1 MPFNSYIFILMFL
14 HLTLL
19 GYFILNRF
27 QLYTY
32 SAIFL
37 CGMTMWFY
45 GFYNPKHLVIILSS
59 LFVNYITA
67 LLINRSKEKNTKKG
81 VLILGIFIN
90 IGLIFYFKYYNFFVE
105 NVNVLFRSNYE
116 IHRIAL
122 PLGISYFTFQQIA
135 YLVDSYRG
143 ETENYNF
150 LEYMSFVLFFP
161 QISSG
166 PIVRHKELIPQ
177 FRDREKKKVS
187 YENLS
192 LGIFIFSCGLVK
204 KVLIADTFG
213 KAASWGFS
221 NIELLSSMDALL
233 VSLCYTF
240 QLYFDFSGYSDMA
253 IGISR
258 MMNIELPQNFNSPY
272 KATSI
277 IDFWDRWHMSLTR
290 FLREYVYF
298 PLGGSRKGKMRT
310 YLNIMVVFLVSGIW
324 HGANWTFIVW
334 GLLHGALNC
343 ITRVFKDVWGKIPKI
358 IRWFCTFLTV
368 NFLWIIFRA
377 KNLIEAKLFIFKIFS
392 MDSFSISNELKECL
406 IFEEIEVVGK
416 FVSEGVFA
424 HISNLNL
431 LLFLIITLVIVLFGK
446 NSSEVKYEKT
456 IKRIILVTFFLC
468 WSIISLS
475 GVSEFLYVDF

>member
-1 MPFNSYIFILMFL
+1 
-14 HLTLL
+14 
-19 GYFILNRF
+19 
-27 QLYTY
+27 
-32 SAIFL
+32 
-37 CGMTMWFY
+37 MWFY

-324 HGANWTFIVW
+324 HGANWTFVCPQ
-334 GLLHGALNC
+334 L
-343 ITRVFKDVWGKIPKI
+343 
-358 IRWFCTFLTV
+358 
-368 NFLWIIFRA
+368 
-377 KNLIEAKLFIFKIFS
+377 
-392 MDSFSISNELKECL
+392 
-406 IFEEIEVVGK
+406 
-416 FVSEGVFA
+416 
-424 HISNLNL
+424 
-431 LLFLIITLVIVLFGK
+431 
-446 NSSEVKYEKT
+446 
-456 IKRIILVTFFLC
+456 
-468 WSIISLS
+468 
-475 GVSEFLYVDF
+475 